1 MQLTVNDSAELLINE
16 TEKMYLE
23 CGRLLEEECVS
34 NHRICSYLI
43 KSLNLVDKNSTTP
56 NKRTNTRS
64 KLEVKQK
71 GLAL

>member
-56 NKRTNTRS
+56 NKRTFSTNTRS
-64 KLEVKQK
+64 KL
-71 GLAL
+71 